1 MRKSSVAIM
10 AVMAGT
16 LLTASPAVGFAKTM
30 AISRN
35 GGGGQQT
42 QEQVVESKPVVG
54 AWQVSAGATSA
65 ALTEEELDVFERAFD
80 GLVGSNLT
88 PVAVIAT
95 QLVSGTNYAYLVQST
110 PVVPNATPHWT
121 IAVVYRD
128 LEDNV
133 SATSM
138 RDIDLANVVVG
149 VQEPGLMGSWEVAEA
164 PKAPFIDG
172 DAKAAFDLVAGEAE
186 DIVFE
191 PVALLGSQ
199 VAEGTNYKV
208 LAVGT
213 SLGDAPSRGL
223 WILTVNANPYGG
235 AGITGFERPD
245 LVYYTTESNEDVH
258 AVESVGTP
266 ASGGRTLTVSRAS

>member
-1 MRKSSVAIM
+1 MRKSSVAIT
-10 AVMAGT
+10 AVIAGT

-164 PKAPFIDG
+164 PKASFIDG
-172 DAKAAFDLVAGEAE
+172 DAKAAFDLAAG
-186 DIVFE
+186 D
-191 PVALLGSQ
+191 LLGSQ
-199 VAEGTNYKV
+199 VADGVNYKV

-213 SLGDAPSRGL
+213 SVSDASSRGL
-223 WILTVNANPYGG
+223 WILTINANPNGG

-266 ASGGRTLTVSRAS
+266 ASGGRTMSVSRAS